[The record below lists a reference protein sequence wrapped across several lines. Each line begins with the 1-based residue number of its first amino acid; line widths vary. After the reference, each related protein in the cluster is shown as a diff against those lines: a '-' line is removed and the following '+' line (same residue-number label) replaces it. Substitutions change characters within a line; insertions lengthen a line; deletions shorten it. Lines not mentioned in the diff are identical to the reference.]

1 MIIRTALI
9 ALSAIILTST
19 NALAISLKNHSVVND
34 DVIRITDI
42 FHGVENHSAANRVL
56 GAAPQPGQSMYLN
69 ARTLQRVATAM
80 DLPWRPGS
88 LSDHVKLQRAATV
101 IKASALSNQVKHQLT
116 DKAGS
121 DDFEV
126 IFTSAQAQIILPPH
140 MEPTFEIETLE
151 YNPENYWFEAQ
162 IVAPNKHN
170 IHARQKIYGKIKP
183 TIDVPVLKNTIRNG
197 DVISRHDITTIKAPL
212 HSINHDVY
220 LKAQDLIGLTP
231 RRLITAGSPI
241 KEADVQEPRMV
252 DRGDSVTIVY
262 NSGPLRLTS
271 TGRALQH
278 GAKGDLVR
286 VTNAQSK
293 QTIDAVVSGDQE
305 VTVET
310 F

>member
-1 MIIRTALI
+1 MKHLYIVLLVALFAPI
-9 ALSAIILTST
+9 QAAKAETLSL
-19 NALAISLKNHSVVND
+19 
-34 DVIRITDI
+34 
-42 FHGVENHSAANRVL
+42 E
-56 GAAPQPGQSMYLN
+56 
-69 ARTLQRVATAM
+69 
-80 DLPWRPGS
+80 
-88 LSDHVKLQRAATV
+88 TV
-101 IKASALSNQVKHQLT
+101 IERALQNSPET
-116 DKAGS
+116 AR
-121 DDFEV
+121 
-126 IFTSAQAQIILPPH
+126 ILNSVADT
-140 MEPTFEIETLE
+140 EAEAFEIETLE

-293 QTIDAVVSGDQE
+293 QTIDAIVSGDQE